1 MSGSRP
7 KTIWMKIPS
16 SICRILAVG
25 VLSVF
30 GLSAHGQDVEHRD
43 TIRGTVRISYPASE
57 AAVYADYGNNRAEL
71 ARLSEVFD
79 RMQGD
84 AAARL
89 LSVTIH
95 GYGSPDGPY
104 AFNEQL
110 ARQRTDSLA
119 AYVERHWLPGSSL
132 SVSTFYTAEDWEGL
146 ETLIAAAQPDV
157 LPHRDNLLKIIHG
170 PRNADDKLWLIKSGW
185 PDDYRYLADNYMPQL
200 RRADYTIEYVVVHRD
215 EVVHQPSVDVAAPVV
230 ADSTVAV
237 PLSGALSDDSRS
249 WVLAL
254 RTNLLLPLMNVGVV
268 VPIGNRW
275 SVGADWYYPWMP
287 RRSTK
292 AYDGSDHKDCFQI
305 DGLSLEGRYW
315 LGSRHTADE
324 ANRPYRLLGHS
335 VGLFAMGGRYDLE
348 HNYSGHQGEYILGGV
363 DYLYA
368 MPIFRGKMHLEL
380 SLGVGYLYSRAHH
393 YKVFEEGGR
402 GYRDRDVRKIFEYV
416 GPLKA
421 NVSLVVPILLK
432 K

>member
-1 MSGSRP
+1 MTDSRLSVISL
-7 KTIWMKIPS
+7 KFSS
-16 SICRILAVG
+16 SIYKILAVG
-25 VLSVF
+25 LLAVF
-30 GLSAHGQDVEHRD
+30 GISAHGQGVEHRD
-43 TIRGTVRISYPASE
+43 TIRGTVLISYPTNE
-57 AAVYADYGNNRAEL
+57 ATIYTDYDNNRTEL

-79 RMQGD
+79 RVQAD
-84 AAARL
+84 SLVRL
-89 LSVTIH
+89 LNVTIH

-104 AFNEQL
+104 ELNEQL

-119 AYVERHWLPGSSL
+119 AYVERHWLPASSL
-132 SVSTFYTAEDWEGL
+132 SVNTLYTAEDWDGL
-146 ETLIAAAQPDV
+146 ETLIVAATPSE

-185 PDDYRYLADNYMPQL
+185 PDDYRFLVENYMPQL
-200 RRADYTIEYVVVHRD
+200 RRADYTIEYEIAYRQQVVP
-215 EVVHQPSVDVAAPVV
+215 QPPVDVAVPVV
-230 ADSTVAV
+230 ADSTAFA
-237 PLSGALSDDSRS
+237 PLSDDLAGSSRY

-275 SVGADWYYPWMP
+275 SVGADWYYPWIP
-287 RRSTK
+287 RRSNK

-348 HNYSGHQGEYILGGV
+348 RNYSGHQGEYILGGV

-380 SLGVGYLYSRAHH
+380 SLGVGYFYSRATH
-393 YKVFEEGGR
+393 YKVFEKGGR
-402 GYRDRDVRKIFEYV
+402 GYRDRDIRKIFEYV

-421 NVSLVVPILLK
+421 NVSLVVPLKLK